1 MRDLEILTGTVR
13 EVSEMSRYIDADE
26 FLTNESEAY
35 MNAQIKL
42 AKENADK
49 TIDAGRYI
57 NLLVHKKIQMLIA
70 DTPHINLDDYVPK
83 DFHDK
88 TCEAMAKAHQEEI
101 ADMVSVVRCKECRH
115 WIGETEY
122 YEDREYKACWQLC
135 GQYMNSEFWCKYGER
150 EGE

>member
-1 MRDLEILTGTVR
+1 MILMGTVR
-13 EVSEMSRYIDADE
+13 EENEMSRYIDASGIPINTS
-26 FLTNESEAY
+26 FWSE
-35 MNAQIKL
+35 IGKL
-42 AKENADK
+42 IENAPS
-49 TIDAGRYI
+49 ID
-57 NLLVHKKIQMLIA
+57 
-70 DTPHINLDDYVPK
+70 LDDYVPK

-88 TCEAMAKAHQEEI
+88 TCEAMSERHQEEI
-101 ADMVSVVRCKECRH
+101 ANMVSVVRCKECKF